1 MSWTAGAGYGRQAGE
16 EERHM
21 ADEQVDVVVVGAGF
35 AGLTAAR
42 SLHEAERS
50 VAVLEARDR
59 VGGRTCT
66 EVHHGTWVD
75 LGGQWIGPGQDRIAE
90 LVAELGFRT
99 YPQPEQGDDVVLDGS
114 GARRVPSFALAF
126 RDDELV
132 AYLDLVGDLEAIAD
146 KVPVDAPWSAPEAA
160 AWDAVSVRDWVRGH
174 RVPPPVAGLFEVGVQ
189 AVFAASTAQLSLL
202 HAAHYVNSAGG
213 WSKLTDTEG
222 GAQQDRIEGGVQ
234 PVAERLAGRLPAGAL
249 RLSSPVVRIG
259 QSNGAVEV
267 EVSGIDGSGSL
278 VRARRAVV
286 ALPPTLAGRITY
298 HPPLPARRDQLVQH
312 MPQGS
317 VIKFHVLY
325 DTPWW
330 RAEGLSGMVLCPD
343 EPIGVTFDC
352 TPPAGE
358 PGLITGFFEGPAAV
372 AAGARTPEARR
383 AAVVD
388 VLARTLGDRAR
399 EVLGYVDRDWSAEP
413 FTRGCYGAHLPP
425 GAWTVYGAALREPV
439 GRIHWAGT
447 ETAEHWT
454 GYIDGAI
461 ESGRRVAAEVMG
473 ALVAEAAG

>member
-1 MSWTAGAGYGRQAGE
+1 
-16 EERHM
+16 M
-21 ADEQVDVVVVGAGF
+21 AEEQVDVVVVGAGF

-42 SLHEAERS
+42 ALHEAGRS

-66 EVHHGTWVD
+66 EVHHGTWID
-75 LGGQWIGPGQDRIAE
+75 LGGQWIGPGQDRIAA
-90 LVAELGFRT
+90 LVAELGFGT
-99 YPQPEQGDDVVLDGS
+99 YPQTEQGDDVVLDGS
-114 GARRVPSFALAF
+114 EARRVPSFPLAF
-126 RDDELV
+126 GDDELV
-132 AYLDLVGDLEAIAD
+132 AYLKLVGDLEAIAGE
-146 KVPVDAPWSAPEAA
+146 VPLDAPWRAPEAA
-160 AWDAVSVRDWVRGH
+160 TWDAVTLRDWVRGH
-174 RVPPPVAGLFEVGVQ
+174 GVPPPVAGLFEVGVQ

-202 HAAHYVNSAGG
+202 HAAHYVTSAGG

-234 PVAERLAGRLPAGAL
+234 PVAERLADLLPAGAL
-249 RLSSPVVRIG
+249 RLSSPVARIRHGGAAAEVDVASGDGTGTTVRG
-259 QSNGAVEV
+259 
-267 EVSGIDGSGSL
+267 
-278 VRARRAVV
+278 RRVVV

-298 HPPLPARRDQLVQH
+298 DPPLPARRDQLVQH

-352 TPPAGE
+352 TPPAGT
-358 PGLITGFFEGPAAV
+358 PGLVTGFFEGPSAV
-372 AAGARTPEARR
+372 AAGARTTDERCAV
-383 AAVVD
+383 VVD
-388 VLARTLGDRAR
+388 VLARTLGERAR
-399 EVLGYVDRDWSAEP
+399 DILGYVDRDWSAEP

-425 GAWTVYGAALREPV
+425 GAWTAYGPALREPV

-461 ESGRRVAAEVMG
+461 ESGRRVGAEVLG
-473 ALVAEAAG
+473 VLAGETA